1 MVLSAPAFAA
11 TLGQRC
17 CVDRSVALGARC
29 VGDER
34 GGAWALNATRDWADL
49 GTLHPRLKR
58 PLGRRLAQ
66 GLHAL
71 AYNGSMIAAG
81 PVFGGCAV
89 ARAPLLAP
97 NALYFQAF
105 EMQLAHQSI
114 RGIAR
119 MTDSRNTLL

>member
-1 MVLSAPAFAA
+1 MLSAPAFAA

-89 ARAPLLAP
+89 ARAPSWHQKCCTFRRLKCSLHTKAYAVLL
-97 NALYFQAF
+97 
-105 EMQLAHQSI
+105 E
-114 RGIAR
+114 
-119 MTDSRNTLL
+119 